1 MKIQKFADALLLQI
15 DFFFS
20 DNINISWEAS
30 SSFFITEQ
38 VLFKII
44 DQHVQSDH
52 NLGLCG

>member
-15 DFFFS
+15 ELFFS

-38 VLFKII
+38 VLFKIT

>member
-15 DFFFS
+15 ELFFS

>member
-15 DFFFS
+15 ELFFS
-20 DNINISWEAS
+20 DNINISWEAT

-38 VLFKII
+38 VLFKIT